1 MQGVDPSNPGE
12 APALWAIEEVAAPV
26 TERLRAH
33 FASGRP
39 TDRPEKPEWLFG
51 LALRMAR
58 QLAPGT
64 APLQGSLEI
73 LGLGNVYHVP
83 LEFSRAIRSAVQ
95 VLGVCHLKKSHPF
108 KLMFYALAICIRS
121 RISDYMRCHARVGEH
136 CSKLWTCGSALY

>member
-1 MQGVDPSNPGE
+1 MSTILQGVNPSNPGE
-12 APALWAIEEVAAPV
+12 APALWAVEEIAAPV

-73 LGLGNVYHVP
+73 HGLGNVYHVP
-83 LEFSRAIRSAVQ
+83 LEFSRALRAAVQ
-95 VLGVCHLKKSHPF
+95 VWSSGTQRSCHLISTWSVLQSSEVPKGC
-108 KLMFYALAICIRS
+108 AL
-121 RISDYMRCHARVGEH
+121 
-136 CSKLWTCGSALY
+136 

>member
-1 MQGVDPSNPGE
+1 MQGVAPSNPDE
-12 APALWAIEEVAAPV
+12 APALWAVEEVAAPV

-64 APLQGSLEI
+64 APLQGALDI
-73 LGLGNVYHVP
+73 HGLGNVYHVP
-83 LEFSRAIRSAVQ
+83 LEFSRAIRAAVQ
-95 VLGVCHLKKSHPF
+95 VRAIDHDKRSQNIDHVICAVLHCLPF
-108 KLMFYALAICIRS
+108 RL
-121 RISDYMRCHARVGEH
+121 SDVRCHAKVRNIIHAVD
-136 CSKLWTCGSALY
+136 

>member
-1 MQGVDPSNPGE
+1 MQGIDPSNSFE
-12 APALWAIEEVAAPV
+12 APALWAVEEIAAPV

-73 LGLGNVYHVP
+73 HGLGNVYHLP
-83 LEFSRAIRSAVQ
+83 LEFCRALRSAVQ
-95 VLGVCHLKKSHPF
+95 VQ
-108 KLMFYALAICIRS
+108 KLC
-121 RISDYMRCHARVGEH
+121 SDPNVTGNQSDDRGMRG
-136 CSKLWTCGSALY
+136 